1 MSDEQ
6 IKRQKLLEP
15 SIPICVKP
23 SPTADT
29 RSCDVT
35 TVSKEQLKKSSYL
48 HIKDVQNAM
57 SVFESLMYM
66 QAIEHD
72 LDKLSDIDSFYNDF
86 QNNFKTTDWWDR
98 HRKLNRHHLSHPDG
112 VPDDVTLVDVIEYI
126 CDCTVAGMARTGDV
140 YPLEISD
147 EVLRNAFN
155 NTAAYLKRNIEVV
168 KE

>member
-15 SIPICVKP
+15 SNPIQISH

-35 TVSKEQLKKSSYL
+35 TVNKEQLEESSKM
-48 HIKDVQNAM
+48 HINDVRIAM
-57 SVFESLMYM
+57 GVFESLLNI
-66 QAIEHD
+66 QSDFHD
-72 LDKLSDIDSFYNDF
+72 EDKLTDIDSFYRDF

-140 YPLEISD
+140 YPLKISD

-155 NTAAYLKRNIEVV
+155 NTAAYLKRNIRVV